1 MVTVLLVEDHP
12 LFRDGFASMLQHRRP
27 DWRLQVA
34 GSAREALEILGN
46 GAATDLVIVDINLPD
61 LDGFQT
67 VRAIA
72 GQAPQTPR
80 VMISGREDAAA
91 QLRSRDCGAAGF
103 ISKAWLPEEI
113 IAALERVLAG
123 LTVFEAAPNREA
135 PASRGALTPRQLEVL
150 SLLAEGRSN
159 KAIERQMGI
168 APRTVRAHLTE
179 IFQILGVD
187 GRVQAILQARLM
199 GLIA

>member
-34 GSAREALEILGN
+34 GSAREALETLGD
-46 GAATDLVIVDINLPD
+46 GATTDLVIVDINLPD

-72 GQAPQTPR
+72 AQAPQTPR

-103 ISKAWLPEEI
+103 ISKAWLADEI
-113 IAALERVLAG
+113 VAALERVLAG
-123 LTVFEAAPNREA
+123 LTVFEP
-135 PASRGALTPRQLEVL
+135 PAQVETESRGSLTPRQLEVL